1 MPNVVVL
8 RFDLQRINRNAGNDK
23 SLLVGIKIRIKK
35 NASGAQ
41 RCQGLQQYFGFRF
54 IVLATVNLETQ
65 RRMSAGVDVEHG
77 SCIVEFRFVTLD
89 VGSRAVRELLFSGK
103 ESEANRVLWLDSQ

>member
-8 RFDLQRINRNAGNDK
+8 RFHLQRINRNAGNDK

-35 NASGAQ
+35 NAGGAQ
-41 RCQGLQQYFGFRF
+41 RRQRLQQYFGFRF
-54 IVLATVNLETQ
+54 VVLAAVNLETQ
-65 RRMSAGVDVEHG
+65 RRMSAGVDIEHG

-89 VGSRAVRELLFSGK
+89 VGSRAVRELLFSR
-103 ESEANRVLWLDSQ
+103 EENEANGVFRPDSQ